1 MKKFF
6 SNIFSLSLTLG
17 LGLSLGLTS
26 CDDVPAP
33 YEVNLETGTSTGDTK
48 VSSKEEP
55 FTVTEA
61 IKDLSAS
68 KSGNY
73 WVKGYIVG
81 YLPANNS
88 VMSAAEFCASDTASQ
103 TNLVL
108 APTADE
114 TATDNCMAI
123 QLPSGDIRTALNVKS
138 NPGNIGKEVL
148 LYGSLEKYCGAPGL
162 KSVSYCEIDGK
173 SYGTEPGKET
183 PLGEAKGT
191 GTATDPFNIAAAIAK
206 CKATGETATAEKYY
220 VKGIVKSVNTSG
232 IANYGNI
239 NVDMVD
245 DLNNS
250 NVFTA
255 YQIMSFN
262 GAKFTTDDVV
272 KVGDTIVVLGN
283 LVNYKGN
290 TPETSGK
297 GSANLVSVNGK
308 VPEAAKPSLEAGSG
322 TFASPYNTP
331 RALALIKS
339 GKATTDSVY
348 VAGRVIG
355 TPAVSFDANG
365 LGTYSLQLCGIDSTK
380 FTIQGGLALGGS
392 KFTDEEDIMPGDSL
406 IVYGILDAT
415 AGLSGSRIVSQNGEV
430 AGIYTPP
437 TPDSGETEGNLL
449 TNSSFE
455 EWADEKT
462 PTDWKPASTA
472 GNATLAQSTDAHTG
486 SYSVQI
492 NKVSKNVR
500 LGRKEM
506 ELTAGTYQMS
516 FYVKSTDATN
526 KASVRPG
533 YVLVNKADNSVSGSY
548 QYGNYTNDIP
558 ADWTLVNHE
567 FTLDADQYLSL
578 VVMLPSNS
586 GASVVIDDF
595 TLLKK

>member
-6 SNIFSLSLTLG
+6 SSIFSLSLTLG

-138 NPGNIGKEVL
+138 NPGNIGKVVL

-308 VPEAAKPSLEAGSG
+308 VPEAVKPSLEAGSG

-380 FTIQGGLALGGS
+380 FTIQGGLALGGA

-437 TPDSGETEGNLL
+437 TPDPGETEGNLL

-455 EWADEKT
+455 EWADGK
-462 PTDWKPASTA
+462 PTDWKTTSSA
-472 GNATLAQSTDAHTG
+472 GNATISQSQRAHTG
-486 SYSVQI
+486 SYSVQANGATSG
-492 NKVSKNVR
+492 NKR
-500 LGRKEM
+500 FAYKEA
-506 ELTAGTYQMS
+506 TYPAGTYVMT
-516 FYVKSTDATN
+516 FYVQAVDAN
-526 KASVRPG
+526 CSVRPG
-533 YVLVNKADNSVSGSY
+533 YATFNADGTINSQGY
-548 QYGNYTNDIP
+548 KYGDYANDVTSSE
-558 ADWTLVNHE
+558 WREVTFE
-567 FTLDADQYLSL
+567 FTLDAEAQICPL
-578 VVMLPSNS
+578 VMISKNPGTNAL
-586 GASVVIDDF
+586 IDDF